1 MTSPSTQ
8 SPAKPSTKPQAAKAG
23 VKPAPGAGKPA
34 KPPKPIQPADEA
46 ILKTLRSVVVCLIM
60 TASVAAFVFSSN
72 RTDLL
77 QKIDTSGQVAPLMA
91 LPTPNLGSDAVIN
104 WAKLAVSEIFTYK
117 FTNIRDRM
125 NRASRYFTP
134 EGWDGFV
141 QSAQEKG
148 LLQNVTSQLQFVT
161 TVPTT
166 AVISAEYDA
175 DNRHYWIVQV
185 SMLTSVYTGGVG
197 PSTRV
202 GLTLKIAQ
210 IPTKESWAGYAF
222 GITQITR

>member
-1 MTSPSTQ
+1 MTLRKPTNTVKTATKSTD
-8 SPAKPSTKPQAAKAG
+8 
-23 VKPAPGAGKPA
+23 VKVARYKPA
-34 KPPKPIQPADEA
+34 KAIQPADRA
-46 ILKTLRSVVVCLIM
+46 ILKALRSIIACLIM
-60 TASVAAFVFSSN
+60 TAAVAAFVFSSN

-77 QKIDTSGQVAPLMA
+77 QKTDNIGQISPLQP

-117 FTNIRDRM
+117 FTNVRDRM

-134 EGWDGFV
+134 EGWAGFV
-141 QSAQEKG
+141 QSAQDNG
-148 LLQNVTSQLQFVT
+148 LLRNVTTQQQFVT

-166 AVISAEYDA
+166 AVISAEYDG

-185 SMLTSVYTGGVG
+185 SILTSVYTGGAG
-197 PSTRV
+197 PSTRG

-222 GITQITR
+222 GITQITK

>member
-1 MTSPSTQ
+1 MTITAKIANKQAAPLNKNA
-8 SPAKPSTKPQAAKAG
+8 AKPTASAPVKTKPAQL
-23 VKPAPGAGKPA
+23 V
-34 KPPKPIQPADEA
+34 QPADQAVEKA
-46 ILKTLRSVVVCLIM
+46 LRSVVACLIM
-60 TASVAAFVFSSN
+60 TTAVVVFVFSSN

-77 QKIDTSGQVAPLMA
+77 QKIDHAGQIAPLQA

-117 FTNIRDRM
+117 FTNVRDRM

-134 EGWDGFV
+134 EGWEGFV
-141 QSAQEKG
+141 LSAQESG
-148 LLQNVTSQLQFVT
+148 LLRNVTAQQQFVT

-166 AVISAEYDA
+166 AVISAEYDG

-185 SMLTSVYTGGVG
+185 SILTSVYTGGTG
-197 PSTRV
+197 PSAKG

-210 IPTKESWAGYAF
+210 IPTNESWAGYAF
-222 GITQITR
+222 GITQITK